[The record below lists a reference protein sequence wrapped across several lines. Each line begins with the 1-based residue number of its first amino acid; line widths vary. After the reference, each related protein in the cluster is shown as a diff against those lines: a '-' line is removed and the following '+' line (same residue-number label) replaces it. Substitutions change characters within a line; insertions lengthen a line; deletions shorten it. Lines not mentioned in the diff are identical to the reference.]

1 MKITILTNGPGELW
15 GWVRPVVAELK
26 QRGHS
31 ISLWLLPCQFA
42 SGHERDAASFFG
54 VDKLEGPWGTLR
66 TWQEIINEKTD
77 AVIQLGGDVA
87 LGLRMAKA
95 SGAPL
100 TIYTYRAA
108 KKIHGAKILV
118 AYPSQI
124 FNDISDVKAIGD
136 LVKDSLSMDVAPFT
150 WPKIENSPR
159 VLFLPGNRPLIR
171 AEALEW
177 LCDLHSHLKNKIPDV
192 RVKTLFSR
200 LMPEAEFKK
209 WKAAGLDPVRCG
221 AGVAMRNA
229 DYAFT
234 QPGTNNFELM
244 HCGLPGLVAAPEK
257 FLKFVPVPGLLG
269 MLADLPLV
277 GMKIRRAG
285 AMRIINRWN
294 GFISLPNRTANK
306 KILNE
311 IYGDV
316 TPEDAAEEIFKD
328 LSNPE
333 QLSATREE
341 LLKMSGEAGAA
352 SRLCDEV
359 LGGGG

>member
-1 MKITILTNGPGELW
+1 
-15 GWVRPVVAELK
+15 
-26 QRGHS
+26 
-31 ISLWLLPCQFA
+31 
-42 SGHERDAASFFG
+42 
-54 VDKLEGPWGTLR
+54 
-66 TWQEIINEKTD
+66 
-77 AVIQLGGDVA
+77 
-87 LGLRMAKA
+87 
-95 SGAPL
+95 
-100 TIYTYRAA
+100 
-108 KKIHGAKILV
+108 
-118 AYPSQI
+118 
-124 FNDISDVKAIGD
+124 
-136 LVKDSLSMDVAPFT
+136 
-150 WPKIENSPR
+150 
-159 VLFLPGNRPLIR
+159 
-171 AEALEW
+171 
-177 LCDLHSHLKNKIPDV
+177 
-192 RVKTLFSR
+192 
-200 LMPEAEFKK
+200 
-209 WKAAGLDPVRCG
+209 
-221 AGVAMRNA
+221 MRNA

-359 LGGGG
+359 LGGG